1 MFEADLLRFAD
12 GGRLAADGV
21 PFEILREAIPEV
33 QGGRGWRDVWEEVSD
48 RLETQAEEALQRSAP
63 VSAAELL
70 WQAAL
75 AAHVSQLHSYEDL
88 NRRERAEQ
96 RRRILYQRA
105 IVGQPVP
112 GHQVALMCAGIE
124 TSGYLRVPPQSQPTQ
139 ARPAQA
145 RRAPCLIL
153 LGGLDS
159 TKEESLR
166 FENYCLARG
175 MATFVFDGPGQGET
189 RPRAPLGSSDFLAWI
204 KEAMA
209 ILAAHPDIDQDRIGI
224 LGRSMG
230 GHYALRAAADTPG
243 LRCCVAW
250 SPLGDCSDWDRYPEA
265 IKWGFRYAE
274 GMPDMR
280 EARKAVEA
288 ELVLGTT
295 LSRISVPTLVT
306 HGRRDAIVPPD
317 QQDEM
322 RAGSSNSVHYE
333 MVSAGNH
340 CCHNLAF
347 LLRPMMADWAA
358 AQLRASAPEAD

>member
-21 PFEILREAIPEV
+21 PFEILHEAIADV
-33 QGGRGWRDVWEEVSD
+33 QSGRPWRDVWEDVSD
-48 RLETQAEEALQRSAP
+48 RLEAHAEEARQRGAA
-63 VSAAELL
+63 VSAGELL

-88 NRRERAEQ
+88 NRRERAEE
-96 RRRILYQRA
+96 RRRVLYQRA
-105 IVGQPVP
+105 IVSQPVP
-112 GHQVALMCAGIE
+112 GHKIALMSAGIE
-124 TSGYLRVPPQSQPTQ
+124 TSGYLRLPPQAMS
-139 ARPAQA
+139 ARTRP
-145 RRAPCLIL
+145 APCLIL

-189 RPRAPLGSSDFLAWI
+189 RSAAPLGSSDFLAWI
-204 KEAMA
+204 HEAVA
-209 ILAAHPDIDQDRIGI
+209 VVSAHPDIDRDRIGI

-230 GHYALRAAADTPG
+230 GHYALRAAGDVPG
-243 LRCCVAW
+243 IRCCVAW
-250 SPLGDCSDWDRYPEA
+250 SPLGDCRDWDRYPEA
-265 IKWGFRYAE
+265 IKWGFRYAV
-274 GMPDMR
+274 GMPDML

-288 ELVLGTT
+288 ELVLGSA

-322 RAGSSNSVHYE
+322 RAGSTNSVHYE

-347 LLRPMMADWAA
+347 LMRPMMADWAA
-358 AQLRASAPEAD
+358 AQLQASALEAD